1 MNKIILKKI
10 TITMTSIYL
19 EDFPQRSKCPRLGTS
34 EASEHLQYLQEVRPG
49 GKKLE
54 NWMSLKEILG
64 QEALPVS
71 PFDSQLPPSTT
82 SSQPCGS

>member
-1 MNKIILKKI
+1 MKLFKKKII
-10 TITMTSIYL
+10 TIAMTSIYL
-19 EDFPQRSKCPRLGTS
+19 EDFPPQSKCPRLGTS
-34 EASEHLQYLQEVRPG
+34 EASEQSQYLQEVRPD

-54 NWMSLKEILG
+54 NWRFLKGILG

-71 PFDSQLPPSTT
+71 LFDSQLPLSTA